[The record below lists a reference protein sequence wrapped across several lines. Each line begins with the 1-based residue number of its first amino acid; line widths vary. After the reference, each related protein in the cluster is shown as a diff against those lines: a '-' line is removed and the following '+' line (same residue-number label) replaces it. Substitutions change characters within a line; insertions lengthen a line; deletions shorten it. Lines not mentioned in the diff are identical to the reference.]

1 MTHLVIHA
9 GLQPGELLL
18 QSLTAK
24 DRGVIVLPPS
34 QLATRFSVE
43 QLAGPTYSLLR
54 VSAHA
59 WPQAPQREALFTFAT
74 PEEAQA
80 ALVELESALMS
91 TEVPVEKTA
100 SAAEVAPTPSAP
112 SPVFWPWLLAS
123 AAVGALAALTVLKS
137 FS

>member
-24 DRGVIVLPPS
+24 DRGVVVLSPS
-34 QLATRFSVE
+34 PQATRFSVE

-54 VSAHA
+54 VSVHA

-74 PEEAQA
+74 QEEAIA
-80 ALVELESALMS
+80 ALSELEAALMS
-91 TEVPVEKTA
+91 TDDLGEKTLP
-100 SAAEVAPTPSAP
+100 AAVPTIAT
-112 SPVFWPWLLAS
+112 PVLWPWLMAS
-123 AAVGALAALTVLKS
+123 AAVGALTALVVLKS
-137 FS
+137 FF

>member
-24 DRGVIVLPPS
+24 DRGVVVLSPS
-34 QLATRFSVE
+34 TQATRFSVE

-74 PEEAQA
+74 QEEAMA
-80 ALVELESALMS
+80 ALSELEAALMS
-91 TEVPVEKTA
+91 TDDPGEKTSPA
-100 SAAEVAPTPSAP
+100 VAPTVAT
-112 SPVFWPWLLAS
+112 PVLWPWLLAS
-123 AAVGALAALTVLKS
+123 AAVGALTALVVLKS
-137 FS
+137 FF

>member
-1 MTHLVIHA
+1 MAHLVIHA

-24 DRGVIVLPPS
+24 DRGVVVLPPS
-34 QLATRFSVE
+34 QQANRFSVE

-59 WPQAPQREALFTFAT
+59 WPQASQREALFTFAT
-74 PEEAQA
+74 QEEAQA

-91 TEVPVEKTA
+91 TEEPVDKTA
-100 SAAEVAPTPSAP
+100 PMAAPIPTAS

>member
-24 DRGVIVLPPS
+24 DRGVVVLSPS
-34 QLATRFSVE
+34 PQATRFSVE

-74 PEEAQA
+74 QEEAMA
-80 ALVELESALMS
+80 ALSELEAALMS
-91 TEVPVEKTA
+91 TDDLSEKTLP
-100 SAAEVAPTPSAP
+100 AAVPTAAT
-112 SPVFWPWLLAS
+112 PVLWPWLLAS
-123 AAVGALAALTVLKS
+123 AAVGALTALVVLKS